1 MDGCKFNSAVN
12 SLTFGNKKSVE
23 DGKKPW
29 MNDSASM
36 TRRGKPKTSPVWRS
50 GNFCLCIVPV

>member
-1 MDGCKFNSAVN
+1 MQIQ
-12 SLTFGNKKSVE
+12 FGGQLVDLVKLKIRGGWKETVDDE
-23 DGKKPW
+23 
-29 MNDSASM
+29 SASM